1 MAKEQQHPQ
10 KAPNRKQL
18 ATRKRDEKAQRIITW
33 IAIGVGVVILS
44 VLGYGVVSELFI
56 KANAP
61 VARVDGEPIKTKDY
75 QARVRFE
82 RLSTKNQILQYENYL
97 TQYDMTDE
105 FMQTLATQLQ
115 QQKQQLE
122 LQLAPGSVAIFGSSV
137 LDKMVEE
144 RLVSKEAARLG
155 ITVTQEEVDRQIESL
170 FGYDRDAV
178 AATTAPLTPTTTTV
192 TNTAAVT
199 NTETPMTRA
208 EFETYY
214 EQFKSVYLRPSGL
227 SEEAFRQSV
236 EIELLR
242 PKVVEALTQDI
253 ETKANQAQVTV
264 LVTGTLE
271 AALAL
276 QERLN
281 AGESVDALVE
291 ELNNSE
297 TGGGWAADLGWVQ
310 PGRLTTDFSAD
321 VDTAAFEIPVGT
333 ASDPITRDETE
344 YYVVFVRAREVRDL
358 DEATLSA
365 AREQR
370 FSEWLAEQKQARVE
384 YLDYTKVTPDTP

>member
-370 FSEWLAEQKQARVE
+370 FSEWLA
-384 YLDYTKVTPDTP
+384 

>member
-97 TQYDMTDE
+97 TQYDTTDE
-105 FMQTLATQLQ
+105 FMQTLAAQLQ

-155 ITVTQEEVDRQIESL
+155 ITVTSEEVDRQIESL

-178 AATTAPLTPTTTTV
+178 AATDPLTTTGTV
-192 TNTAAVT
+192 TNTK
-199 NTETPMTRA
+199 TPMTRA

-370 FSEWLAEQKQARVE
+370 FSEWLAEQKQSRVE

>member
-1 MAKEQQHPQ
+1 MAKEQQRPQ
-10 KAPNRKQL
+10 KSPNRKQL

-370 FSEWLAEQKQARVE
+370 FSEWLAEQKQSRVE

>member
-178 AATTAPLTPTTTTV
+178 AATTTPLTPTTTTV

-370 FSEWLAEQKQARVE
+370 FSEWLAEQKQSRVE

>member
-1 MAKEQQHPQ
+1 MAKEQQRPQ
-10 KAPNRKQL
+10 KSPNRKQL

-82 RLSTKNQILQYENYL
+82 RLSTRSQILQYENYL
-97 TQYDMTDE
+97 AQYDTTDE

-155 ITVTQEEVDRQIESL
+155 ITVTPEEVDRQIESL

-178 AATTAPLTPTTTTV
+178 AATDPLTTTGT
-192 TNTAAVT
+192 VT

-281 AGESVDALVE
+281 AGEAVDALVE

-333 ASDPITRDETE
+333 ASDPITRNETE

-370 FSEWLAEQKQARVE
+370 FSEWLAEQKQSRVE

>member
-1 MAKEQQHPQ
+1 
-10 KAPNRKQL
+10 
-18 ATRKRDEKAQRIITW
+18 
-33 IAIGVGVVILS
+33 
-44 VLGYGVVSELFI
+44 
-56 KANAP
+56 
-61 VARVDGEPIKTKDY
+61 
-75 QARVRFE
+75 
-82 RLSTKNQILQYENYL
+82 
-97 TQYDMTDE
+97 
-105 FMQTLATQLQ
+105 
-115 QQKQQLE
+115 
-122 LQLAPGSVAIFGSSV
+122 
-137 LDKMVEE
+137 
-144 RLVSKEAARLG
+144 
-155 ITVTQEEVDRQIESL
+155 
-170 FGYDRDAV
+170 
-178 AATTAPLTPTTTTV
+178 
-192 TNTAAVT
+192 AVT

-370 FSEWLAEQKQARVE
+370 FSEWLAEQKQSRVE

>member
-1 MAKEQQHPQ
+1 MAKEQQRPQ
-10 KAPNRKQL
+10 KSPNRKQL

-178 AATTAPLTPTTTTV
+178 AATTTPLTPTTTTV

-370 FSEWLAEQKQARVE
+370 FSEWLAEQKQSRVE

>member
-10 KAPNRKQL
+10 KAPSRKQL
-18 ATRKRDEKAQRIITW
+18 ATRKRDEKAQRIIMW
-33 IAIGVGVVILS
+33 IAIGVGVVILF

-97 TQYDMTDE
+97 AQYDTTDE

>member
-1 MAKEQQHPQ
+1 MAKEQQRPQ
-10 KAPNRKQL
+10 KSPNRKQL

-82 RLSTKNQILQYENYL
+82 RLSTRSQILQYENYL
-97 TQYDMTDE
+97 AQYDTTDE

-155 ITVTQEEVDRQIESL
+155 ITVTPEEVDRQIESL

-178 AATTAPLTPTTTTV
+178 AATDPLTTTGTV
-192 TNTAAVT
+192 TNTK
-199 NTETPMTRA
+199 TPMTRA

-271 AALAL
+271 AALA
-276 QERLN
+276 
-281 AGESVDALVE
+281 
-291 ELNNSE
+291 
-297 TGGGWAADLGWVQ
+297 
-310 PGRLTTDFSAD
+310 
-321 VDTAAFEIPVGT
+321 
-333 ASDPITRDETE
+333 
-344 YYVVFVRAREVRDL
+344 
-358 DEATLSA
+358 
-365 AREQR
+365 
-370 FSEWLAEQKQARVE
+370 
-384 YLDYTKVTPDTP
+384 

>member
-370 FSEWLAEQKQARVE
+370 FSEWLAEQKQSRVE

>member
-1 MAKEQQHPQ
+1 MAKEQQRPQ
-10 KAPNRKQL
+10 KSPNRKQL

-82 RLSTKNQILQYENYL
+82 RLSTRSQILQYENYL
-97 TQYDMTDE
+97 AQYDTTDE

-155 ITVTQEEVDRQIESL
+155 ITVTPEEVDRQIESL

-178 AATTAPLTPTTTTV
+178 AATDPLTTTGTV
-192 TNTAAVT
+192 TNTK
-199 NTETPMTRA
+199 TPMTRA

-281 AGESVDALVE
+281 AGEAVDALVE

-333 ASDPITRDETE
+333 ASDPITRNETE

-370 FSEWLAEQKQARVE
+370 FSEWLAEQKQSRVE

>member
-18 ATRKRDEKAQRIITW
+18 ATRKRDEKAQRIIMW

-97 TQYDMTDE
+97 AQYDTTDE

-227 SEEAFRQSV
+227 SEEAFRQSA

>member
-1 MAKEQQHPQ
+1 MAKEQQRPQ
-10 KAPNRKQL
+10 KSPNRKQL

-82 RLSTKNQILQYENYL
+82 RLSTRSQILQYENYL

-178 AATTAPLTPTTTTV
+178 AATTTPLTPTTTTV

-370 FSEWLAEQKQARVE
+370 FSEWLAEQKQSRVE

>member
-155 ITVTQEEVDRQIESL
+155 ITVTPEEVDRQIESL

-178 AATTAPLTPTTTTV
+178 AATDPLTTTGTV
-192 TNTAAVT
+192 TNTK
-199 NTETPMTRA
+199 TPMTRA

-370 FSEWLAEQKQARVE
+370 FSEWLAEQKQSRVE

>member
-1 MAKEQQHPQ
+1 MAKEQQRPQ
-10 KAPNRKQL
+10 KSPNRKQL

-82 RLSTKNQILQYENYL
+82 RLSTRSQILQYENYL
-97 TQYDMTDE
+97 AQYDTTDE

-155 ITVTQEEVDRQIESL
+155 ITVTPEEVDRQIESL
-170 FGYDRDAV
+170 FGYDRNAV
-178 AATTAPLTPTTTTV
+178 AATDPLTTTGTV
-192 TNTAAVT
+192 TNTK
-199 NTETPMTRA
+199 TPMTRA

-281 AGESVDALVE
+281 AGEAVDALVE

-333 ASDPITRDETE
+333 ASDPITRNETE

-370 FSEWLAEQKQARVE
+370 FSEWLAEQKQSRVE